1 MVLIFEVI
9 IISFKIFKFAFIFH
23 INQIKYKLV
32 SKDKAIKET
41 PLMKQYNEIK
51 RKYPDACL
59 LFRVGDFYETFG
71 EDAIRASKIL
81 GIILT
86 KRGAGSATE
95 TELAGFPHHSIN
107 TYLPKLVKAGLRVA
121 ICDQLEDPKM
131 TKTIVK
137 RGVTELVTPGVS
149 MNDEVL
155 HSKTN
160 NFLASV
166 FFANKSIGISFLD
179 VSTGEFLAA
188 QGNAEYIDK
197 LLQNFSPSEVLIQKN
212 NKNDFKENFGHDYH
226 CFYLEDWVYKEDYA
240 FEILTKHFQT
250 ASLKGFGIEDLKE
263 GIISAGAILYY
274 LSETQHNKVQHIIAI
289 QRIPEDAYVWMD
301 RFTIRNLELYHSY
314 NPNAVTLLDV
324 IDKTLSPMGGRLL
337 KRWLALPLKDS
348 SKIQSRHQVVAYLQE
363 NQEVL
368 RRIQNQIKQISDLER
383 LISKIAAGKVSP
395 REVVYL
401 KESLDAIIPI
411 KTLALESQQEAV
423 KVIGDRLHSCD
434 LLRNKIKITLNQ
446 DAPVAIAKGNAIAK
460 GVNAELDELRAI
472 STSGKEFLNGIEK
485 RESQL
490 TGISSLKISF
500 NNVFGYYIEVRNLH
514 KDKVP
519 VEWIR
524 KQTLVN
530 AERYIT
536 EELKEYET
544 KILGAEEK
552 IHKIESELFEQLV
565 VWIATYIKPVQLNA
579 NLVAQL
585 DCLCSF
591 TQLAIENKYVCPE
604 LDESF
609 ELEIKNGRHPVIE
622 KQLAVGTPYIAND
635 VFLDR
640 ETQQLIIITGPN
652 MSGKSAILR
661 QTALIVLLA
670 QMGSF
675 VPADSVR
682 MGIVDKIFTRVGASD
697 NISMGEST
705 FMVEMNE
712 TASILNN
719 ISDRS
724 LVLLDEIGR
733 GTSTYDGISIAWAI
747 AEFLHEHPSAP
758 KTLFA
763 THYHELNEM
772 SKSLGRIQNYNVAV
786 KELKDT
792 VLFIRKLVKGGSA
805 HSFGIHVAKM
815 AGMPQIVI
823 LKAQKLLKKLE
834 KDHSSDMLNGIK
846 SEKDSPSMKGEDA
859 EQMQMSF
866 FNLDDPLLEEIK
878 EEILNL
884 DINTVTPVEALMK
897 LNEIKRMLTRK

>member
-1 MVLIFEVI
+1 M
-9 IISFKIFKFAFIFH
+9 A
-23 INQIKYKLV
+23 
-32 SKDKAIKET
+32 SKDKPVKET

-51 RKYPDACL
+51 RKYPDPCL

-71 EDAIRASKIL
+71 EDAVRASKIL
-81 GIILT
+81 GIVLT
-86 KRGAGSATE
+86 KRGAGSETE
-95 TELAGFPHHSIN
+95 TDLAGFPHHSLN

-155 HSKTN
+155 QSKTN
-160 NFLASV
+160 NFLASIY
-166 FFANKSIGISFLD
+166 FANKSIGISFLD
-179 VSTGEFLAA
+179 VSTGEFLTA

-197 LLQNFSPSEVLIQKN
+197 LLQNFNPSEVLIPKN
-212 NKNDFKENFGHDYH
+212 NKNDFREIFGEDYH
-226 CFYLEDWVYKEDYA
+226 SFYLEDWIYKEDYA
-240 FEILTKHFQT
+240 FETITKHFQT
-250 ASLKGFGIEDLKE
+250 VSLKGFGIEELKE
-263 GIISAGAILYY
+263 GIIASGAILYY
-274 LSETQHNKVQHIIAI
+274 LSETQHNKVQHITAI
-289 QRIPEDAYVWMD
+289 QRIAEDAYVWMD

-348 SKIQSRHQVVAYLQE
+348 AKIQSRHQVVSYLKE

-368 RRIQNQIKQISDLER
+368 KNIQNQIKQISDLER

-411 KTLALESQQEAV
+411 KTLALASPQEAV
-423 KVIGDRLHSCD
+423 KVIGDSLHGCE
-434 LLRNKIKITLNQ
+434 LLREKIKTVLNQ

-460 GVNAELDELRAI
+460 GIHAELDELRAI
-472 STSGKEFLNGIEK
+472 STSGKEFLDGIEK

-500 NNVFGYYIEVRNLH
+500 NNVFGYYIEVRNMH

-519 VEWIR
+519 AEWIR

-552 IHKIESELFEQLV
+552 IHKIEVELFEQLV
-565 VWIATYIKPVQLNA
+565 SWIATYIKPVQMNA

-604 LDESF
+604 LDETF
-609 ELEIKNGRHPVIE
+609 ELEINNGRHPVIE
-622 KQLAVGTPYIAND
+622 KQLPVGMPYIAND

-640 ETQQLIIITGPN
+640 ETQQLIMITGPN

-661 QTALIVLLA
+661 QTALIVLLC

-747 AEFLHEHPSAP
+747 AEFLHEHPSRP

-772 SKSLGRIQNYNVAV
+772 SESLPRIQNYNVAV

-792 VLFIRKLVKGGSA
+792 VLFVRKLVKGGSA

-834 KDHSSDMLNGIK
+834 KNHSSDALNGIK
-846 SEKDSPSMKGEDA
+846 AAKDSSSLKGEQA

-884 DINTVTPVEALMK
+884 DINTITPMEALMK